1 MSRYVAF
8 FYPFFVLFYIY
19 TSAVSPPGPRP
30 LWTAPWGP
38 LAVVPYE
45 GRAEPE
51 ASQPREP
58 GKPSAFTE
66 PPLKKPKQASSVSAA
81 RPVDLPSMPR
91 IFNRILGGKGKA
103 AKIQQ
108 DKTPKTETKPV
119 EPPSKNTKKASELLL
134 LESMKFVPKQVA
146 EVTGKKTT
154 GKKAMKVKKVMK
166 SMKKAPTKAM
176 KKAPM
181 TPKAMKAP
189 MPEGMK
195 APMKAMKSPHEGDDN
210 PHESHAE
217 GSGGFEELEV
227 FSLRSTACANWRCTL
242 RSLNIRQMLPGG
254 GFKSVISCCTKGV
267 HADVCRQLVP
277 HVEKGLCAPELYKIR
292 EGLLSNL

>member
-8 FYPFFVLFYIY
+8 FLHFFVMFYIY
-19 TSAVSPPGPRP
+19 KCSF
-30 LWTAPWGP
+30 TARSQASVDSSLGP

-81 RPVDLPSMPR
+81 RPVDLPSMPS

-195 APMKAMKSPHEGDDN
+195 APMKAMKAPMKAMTT
-210 PHESHAE
+210 PMKAMPKAAA
-217 GSGGFEELEV
+217 GSKNLKFQSEKYGLCKLEMY
-227 FSLRSTACANWRCTL
+227 SEKSY
-242 RSLNIRQMLPGG
+242 IRQMLPGG

-277 HVEKGLCAPELYKIR
+277 HVEKGLCVPELYKIR

>member
-8 FYPFFVLFYIY
+8 FLPFFRDVLHIY
-19 TSAVSPPGPRP
+19 KCSF
-30 LWTAPWGP
+30 TARSQASVDSSLGP

-81 RPVDLPSMPR
+81 RPVDLPSMPS

-181 TPKAMKAP
+181 TPKAMESPHARRH
-189 MPEGMK
+189 ESGHE
-195 APMKAMKSPHEGDDN
+195 SPHEGDDN

-227 FSLRSTACANWRCTL
+227 
-242 RSLNIRQMLPGG
+242 
-254 GFKSVISCCTKGV
+254 SV
-267 HADVCRQLVP
+267 
-277 HVEKGLCAPELYKIR
+277 
-292 EGLLSNL
+292 